1 MEKALSRA
9 FQRMEQLIS
18 EKFLSLMQALLCM
31 QLEISET
38 HLMHNSWLSLGFH
51 PKAISQ
57 DNATSTNTSTI
68 IERWGGGGSFALPGA
83 STASFQHERNK
94 IELDS
99 TRRL

>member
-1 MEKALSRA
+1 
-9 FQRMEQLIS
+9 
-18 EKFLSLMQALLCM
+18 MQALLCM
-31 QLEISET
+31 QLEISEPRNVD
-38 HLMHNSWLSLGFH
+38 LMHNSWLSLGFH
-51 PKAISQ
+51 PKATSQ
-57 DNATSTNTSTI
+57 DNATSTNTPTL